1 MALYQR
7 LKRQILSKIILVR
20 ILLTLLLLSGFLA
33 SWFLVIRPLSR
44 ISFSSLPSHSNR
56 TNFAIL
62 GISGGQHEGRDLTD
76 TIIFV
81 SIDQSTGDTVLLT
94 IPRDLWIPSLRAKIN
109 TAYHYGEKR
118 QPGAGGLILAKSA
131 LSEVLG
137 QPVDFALLIDFSG
150 FIQAIDA
157 MGGIDIT
164 VEKAFIDSKFPIP
177 GKENDPCDTCRYEMV
192 NFTAGLQHMDGATA
206 LKFVRSR
213 NADGDEGTDFARS
226 ARQEKLI
233 SAFKQKVLSSPTK
246 FFQLK
251 NIFLEGVVTDIP
263 PDTYFSLAK
272 LGFKSTRKNPRAFT
286 ISEPLVYNP
295 PVSAAQ
301 DYQWVL
307 LPKDNNFSSL
317 SNYVT
322 GLLDS
327 ARP

>member
-7 LKRQILSKIILVR
+7 LKRQILSKTILVR
-20 ILLTLLLLSGFLA
+20 VFLTLLLLSGFLA
-33 SWFLVIRPLSR
+33 SWFLVIKPLSR
-44 ISFSSLPSHSNR
+44 TSFSSLPSHSNR

-76 TIIFV
+76 TLIFV

-118 QPGAGGLILAKSA
+118 QPGGGLILAKSA
-131 LSEVLG
+131 LSEVLD

-157 MGGIDIT
+157 IGGIDIT
-164 VEKAFIDSKFPIP
+164 IDRAFIDSKFPIP
-177 GKENDPCDTCRYEMV
+177 GKENDPCDTCRYETV
-192 NFTAGLQHMDGATA
+192 NFSAGLQHLDGATA

-226 ARQEKLI
+226 QRQTKVIRAFEKKFL
-233 SAFKQKVLSSPTK
+233 FYLPKLKQ
-246 FFQLK
+246 
-251 NIFLEGVVTDIP
+251 IFDQSIITDIP

-272 LGFKSTRKNPRAFT
+272 LGFKSTRKNPRAFA

-301 DYQWVL
+301 DYQWIL
-307 LPKDNNFSSL
+307 LSQDDNFSSL
-317 SNYVT
+317 ASYVKN
-322 GLLDS
+322 LLTL
-327 ARP
+327 PIK

>member
-7 LKRQILSKIILVR
+7 LKRQILSKVVLVR
-20 ILLTLLLLSGFLA
+20 VFLVLLLLSGFLA
-33 SWFLVIRPLSR
+33 LYFLAIKPLSR

-56 TNFAIL
+56 INFAIL

-76 TIIFV
+76 TLIFV

-131 LSEVLG
+131 LSEVLD

-157 MGGIDIT
+157 IGGIDI
-164 VEKAFIDSKFPIP
+164 KIDRAFIDSKFPIP
-177 GKENDPCDTCRYEMV
+177 GKENDPCDTCRYETV
-192 NFTAGLQHMDGATA
+192 SFSSGLQRMDGATA

-226 ARQEKLI
+226 QRQTKVIRAFEK
-233 SAFKQKVLSSPTK
+233 K
-246 FFQLK
+246 FLFNLPQLK
-251 NIFLEGVVTDIP
+251 QIFNQSIITDIP
-263 PDTYFSLAK
+263 PEAYFPLAK
-272 LGFKSTRKNPRAFT
+272 LGLKSIRKNPRAFA

-295 PVSAAQ
+295 PISSAQ

-307 LPKDNNFSSL
+307 LPQNSDFSTL
-317 SNYVT
+317 SSYVKN
-322 GLLDS
+322 LLTV
-327 ARP
+327 PVKE

>member
-7 LKRQILSKIILVR
+7 LKRQILSKVVLVR
-20 ILLTLLLLSGFLA
+20 VFLVLLLLSGFLA
-33 SWFLVIRPLSR
+33 LYFLAIKPLSR

-56 TNFAIL
+56 INFAIL

-76 TIIFV
+76 TLIFV
-81 SIDQSTGDTVLLT
+81 SIDQSTGDTALLT

-131 LSEVLG
+131 LSEVLD

-150 FIQAIDA
+150 FVQAIDA
-157 MGGIDIT
+157 IGGIDIT
-164 VEKAFIDSKFPIP
+164 IDNAFIDSKFPIP
-177 GKENDPCDTCRYEMV
+177 GKENDPCDTCRYETV
-192 NFTAGLQHMDGATA
+192 SFSSGLQRMDGATA

-226 ARQEKLI
+226 QRQTKVIRAFEK
-233 SAFKQKVLSSPTK
+233 K
-246 FFQLK
+246 FLFNLPQLK
-251 NIFLEGVVTDIP
+251 QIFNQSIITDIP
-263 PDTYFSLAK
+263 SEAYFPLAK
-272 LGFKSTRKNPRAFT
+272 LGLKSIRRTPRAFA

-295 PVSAAQ
+295 PISSAQ

-307 LPKDNNFSSL
+307 LPQNSDFSTL
-317 SNYVT
+317 SSYVKN
-322 GLLDS
+322 LLTV
-327 ARP
+327 PVKE